1 MMEVTQWQDVLSEAD
16 VLDVFGM
23 KKSQLDRLRRDQGFP
38 YVKLTNT
45 NRVYLFPDVAEWLS
59 RHRRHTSETPQ
70 NLHSSVN

>member
-45 NRVYLFPDVAEWLS
+45 NRVYLFSDVAEWLS
-59 RHRRHTSETPQ
+59 RHRRHLSETP
-70 NLHSSVN
+70 